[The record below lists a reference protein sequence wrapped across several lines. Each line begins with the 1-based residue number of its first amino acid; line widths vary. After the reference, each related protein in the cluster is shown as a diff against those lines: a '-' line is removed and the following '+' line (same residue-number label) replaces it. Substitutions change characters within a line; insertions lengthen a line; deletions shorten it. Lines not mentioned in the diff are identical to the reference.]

1 MGHPVLF
8 TMHLTSNVETQ
19 KNLYE
24 ILGIDSNADDNAI
37 KKAYRK
43 KVLTCHPDKNPNIP
57 PNESAELF
65 HELTKAYSVLT
76 DIEARKA
83 YDEFL
88 AQILAN
94 QRQYENRPTSPQ
106 QYEFDFSKWSSADYE
121 SFKRHQFERQKSTY
135 SNNESKNNPNES
147 NDEEPE
153 PETHPVKPERRRGR
167 KYTPLE
173 KFWYKLNFKRR
184 LANEHD
190 AEAANQ
196 HQSNRPISRKCQWT
210 FLIVFLVQGLACC
223 CLFPLL

>member
-1 MGHPVLF
+1 
-8 TMHLTSNVETQ
+8 MHLTSNVEPQ

-43 KVLTCHPDKNPNIP
+43 KVLTCHPDKNPDN
-57 PNESAELF
+57 PNAAELF
-65 HELTKAYSVLT
+65 HEMTKAYSVLI

-88 AQILAN
+88 AKIL
-94 QRQYENRPTSPQ
+94 ENRPKSPQ
-106 QYEFDFSKWSSADYE
+106 QYEYDFSKWSSADYE
-121 SFKRHQFERQKSTY
+121 SFKRHQYERQKSNY
-135 SNNESKNNPNES
+135 STNNESKNNPNES
-147 NDEEPE
+147 NDEEDDPI
-153 PETHPVKPERRRGR
+153 PTNIPVKPKRRGR

-184 LANEHD
+184 LANEYD